1 MNISFKWT
9 FTLSMELFH
18 DISYIVT
25 PRPSSFC
32 PCTLF
37 YKTKS
42 LQGVL
47 YALIIMSLII
57 SQVSLLHF
65 YYTVKPAL
73 VKVTKNIQ
81 VGKSNHKF
89 SVLFA
94 VLLKFQLYWVKFQIY
109 YKLETDIFLK
119 YSHFW
124 LFSFLKWK
132 DRRSLLAVEYCFC
145 TWPSSSKVLSLARRK
160 DVISSRWPSTSQGP
174 VLVLLFLLINLFSF
188 YTQLPWFN
196 SIL

>member
-1 MNISFKWT
+1 
-9 FTLSMELFH
+9 MELFH

-32 PCTLF
+32 PCILF

-73 VKVTKNIQ
+73 VKVTKIIQ

-89 SVLFA
+89 SVLLA
-94 VLLKFQLYWVKFQIY
+94 VLLKFQLYWVKLQIY
-109 YKLETDIFLK
+109 YKLETDIFLN
-119 YSHFW
+119 YSHF
-124 LFSFLKWK
+124 
-132 DRRSLLAVEYCFC
+132 
-145 TWPSSSKVLSLARRK
+145 
-160 DVISSRWPSTSQGP
+160 
-174 VLVLLFLLINLFSF
+174 
-188 YTQLPWFN
+188 
-196 SIL
+196 